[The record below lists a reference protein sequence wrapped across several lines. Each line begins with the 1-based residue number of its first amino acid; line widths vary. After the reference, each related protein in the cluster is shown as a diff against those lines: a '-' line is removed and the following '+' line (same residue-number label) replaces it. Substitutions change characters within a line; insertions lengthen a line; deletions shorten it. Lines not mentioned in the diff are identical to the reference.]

1 MPIYPYRC
9 EECEKEWDEI
19 CAFAEKP
26 DECPSCGETA
36 NLKRLLGLPQ
46 RPKIQG
52 KDSTQNWGYNKTT
65 TDYLFD
71 GEGRRM
77 AHQYDENKQKSQIK
91 EFARKEERK
100 GATISVTKP
109 KTKVPTKK

>member
-1 MPIYPYRC
+1 MPIYPYKC

-52 KDSTQNWGYNKTT
+52 
-65 TDYLFD
+65 TD
-71 GEGRRM
+71 EGRRM

-91 EFARKEERK
+91 EFAQKEERK